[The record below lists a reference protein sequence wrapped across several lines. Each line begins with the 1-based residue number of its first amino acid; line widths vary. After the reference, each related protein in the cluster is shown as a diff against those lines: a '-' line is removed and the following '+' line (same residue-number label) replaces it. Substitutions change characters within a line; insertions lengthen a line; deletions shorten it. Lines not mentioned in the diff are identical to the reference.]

1 MQIHDSWW
9 KKKAKIKAINNKIF
23 IGVIDDITS
32 KEDNDET
39 GKDSLT
45 LYDGKDYIFFSDDE
59 IARIE
64 IIEE

>member
-1 MQIHDSWW
+1 MKINDNWW
-9 KKKAKIKAINNKIF
+9 GKRVQIKAINGKMF
-23 IGVIDDITS
+23 IGVVDDITG

-59 IARIE
+59 IVSIE
-64 IIEE
+64 VLER

>member
-1 MQIHDSWW
+1 MIAGG
-9 KKKAKIKAINNKIF
+9 KKAKIKATNDKIF
-23 IGVIDDITS
+23 IGMIDDITG

-59 IARIE
+59 IASIE

>member
-1 MQIHDSWW
+1 MKIDDSWW
-9 KKKAKIKAINNKIF
+9 KKKAKIKATNDKKF
-23 IGVIDDITS
+23 IGMIDDITA

-59 IARIE
+59 IASIE

>member
-1 MQIHDSWW
+1 M
-9 KKKAKIKAINNKIF
+9 F
-23 IGVIDDITS
+23 IGVVDDITG

-59 IARIE
+59 IVSIE
-64 IIEE
+64 VLER

>member
-1 MQIHDSWW
+1 MIVGG
-9 KKKAKIKAINNKIF
+9 KKAKIKAINDKIF
-23 IGVIDDITS
+23 IGRIDDITG

-59 IARIE
+59 IASIE

>member
-1 MQIHDSWW
+1 MKIDDSWW
-9 KKKAKIKAINNKIF
+9 KKKAKIKATNDKIL
-23 IGVIDDITS
+23 IDDITG

-39 GKDSLT
+39 RKDSLT

-59 IARIE
+59 IASIE

>member
-1 MQIHDSWW
+1 MKINDDWHG
-9 KKKAKIKAINNKIF
+9 KKARIKAINGKMF
-23 IGVIDDITS
+23 IGVVDDITG

-59 IARIE
+59 IVSIE
-64 IIEE
+64 ILGV

>member
-1 MQIHDSWW
+1 MKIDDSWW
-9 KKKAKIKAINNKIF
+9 KKKAKIKATNDKMF
-23 IGVIDDITS
+23 IGRIDDITG

-59 IARIE
+59 IASIE